1 MKEKVLSVSCVYSQ
15 CGQPVAELIRES
27 FQFFLKKE
35 LIARDT
41 RPQML

>member
-1 MKEKVLSVSCVYSQ
+1 MKEKVLPVSCVYSQ

-35 LIARDT
+35 LVALDIC
-41 RPQML
+41 PPM